1 MTNIN
6 NPTPTTVKNN
16 ARVKAFDLMVEMF
29 GQAYGLDKVHRI
41 GDTEIA
47 VEVDTAPTGEPIYAV
62 YSPTVKDY
70 CDRTTKTKTIKAY
83 DLTAE
88 VNAYNALLAKREADK
103 AEAAEKKAAKVK
115 ADKAKREANAKAK
128 AEHAKAKA
136 DKVDALTAYKNAR
149 LNDVT
154 VKAKT

>member
-1 MTNIN
+1 MTKIK
-6 NPTPTTVKNN
+6 TPTTVKNETRT
-16 ARVKAFDLMVEMF
+16 AVFETMRVALAT
-29 GQAYGLDKVHRI
+29 AYGAENVFRI
-41 GDTEIA
+41 GDTEVA
-47 VEVDTAPTGEPIYAV
+47 VKVGNAPTGEPIYATFA
-62 YSPTVKDY
+62 PTVKDY
-70 CDRTTKTKTIKAY
+70 TDRTTKNKTIKAF

-88 VNAYNALLAKREADK
+88 VAAYEETLAKRKAKAEETAERKAKKIETDK
-103 AEAAEKKAAKVK
+103 AR
-115 ADKAKREANAKAK
+115 REANAKAK

>member
-1 MTNIN
+1 MTKIK
-6 NPTPTTVKNN
+6 TPTTVKNETRT
-16 ARVKAFDLMVEMF
+16 AVFETMRVALAT
-29 GQAYGLDKVHRI
+29 AYGAENVFRI
-41 GDTEIA
+41 GDTEVA
-47 VEVDTAPTGEPIYAV
+47 VKVGNAPTGEPIYATFA
-62 YSPTVKDY
+62 PTVKDY
-70 CDRTTKTKTIKAY
+70 TDRTTKNKTIKAF

-88 VNAYNALLAKREADK
+88 VDAYTAKVAEREVK
-103 AEAAEKKAAKVK
+103 AVEAAAKKADKVK
-115 ADKAKREANAKAK
+115 ADTARREANAKAK